1 MALGDR
7 RARETRDPKRAA
19 RRRCGHAGCRRRH
32 PHRPG
37 DGTACFPDHRYGV
50 VSIHAGGHRAEVSKR
65 TGIRSRT
72 ARSRTSPRLTG
83 SRRSSCE
90 GSADVSAPI
99 SPLFTR
105 GWDCRDLFWS
115 SDGKWIY
122 FVSQVGYGTDLLR
135 VSAIGGTWE
144 TVIPDVTTA
153 AMSPDGKTIAFL
165 RNEDSTQ
172 PGQTN
177 GQMTL
182 WLARAG
188 SAGDAAPNPEWK
200 PERYRRPP
208 FDKNIALGV
217 LHFSADGTMLAAW
230 IQPWIQPDNESKF
243 GPKLYLI
250 PMSGAG
256 DPRRALASLPDQP
269 PGEVQF
275 SWLPDGRHIV
285 VALTEHIAGTH
296 LSLVDLQRESVRRLT
311 MGTERENFPAVSPVD
326 HGRIAFAQERADFDI
341 IEIPSDGKG
350 NPKTLL
356 GTSLSESEPR
366 WSSGAANTFIYVTDR
381 NGKREILRRSY
392 DGSAKDEQLVSDNF
406 SDGPT
411 NFLGDPVQSPDGQR
425 IAYTRARGRGH
436 GWQIWVSTIG
446 GAAPQPLVA
455 DIPGSMTPGLFQDL
469 PTWSSDNWIAFNQ
482 MQWEGSRQLFKA
494 QVGSGQPP
502 KPIYQDILPYPCPW
516 SPDGR
521 LLACQT
527 REGLTL
533 ITSEGAKDRVVTP
546 RLFLAYDWDKSGTS
560 NQRPS
565 RR

>member
-1 MALGDR
+1 
-7 RARETRDPKRAA
+7 
-19 RRRCGHAGCRRRH
+19 
-32 PHRPG
+32 
-37 DGTACFPDHRYGV
+37 
-50 VSIHAGGHRAEVSKR
+50 
-65 TGIRSRT
+65 
-72 ARSRTSPRLTG
+72 
-83 SRRSSCE
+83 
-90 GSADVSAPI
+90 
-99 SPLFTR
+99 
-105 GWDCRDLFWS
+105 
-115 SDGKWIY
+115 
-122 FVSQVGYGTDLLR
+122 
-135 VSAIGGTWE
+135 
-144 TVIPDVTTA
+144 
-153 AMSPDGKTIAFL
+153 
-165 RNEDSTQ
+165 
-172 PGQTN
+172 
-177 GQMTL
+177 
-182 WLARAG
+182 
-188 SAGDAAPNPEWK
+188 
-200 PERYRRPP
+200 
-208 FDKNIALGV
+208 
-217 LHFSADGTMLAAW
+217 MLAAW
-230 IQPWIQPDNESKF
+230 IQPWIQPDNESKL

-311 MGTERENFPAVSPVD
+311 MGTERENFPAVPPSITGELRLLRSERTSTSSRFPAMAKGIRKPCSERRFRSRSLDGRRGPRTPLSTSP
-326 HGRIAFAQERADFDI
+326 IATANVRS
-341 IEIPSDGKG
+341 SDAA
-350 NPKTLL
+350 TTAARRTDSWSAI
-356 GTSLSESEPR
+356 TSRTDPRTSSETQ
-366 WSSGAANTFIYVTDR
+366 SSIT
-381 NGKREILRRSY
+381 
-392 DGSAKDEQLVSDNF
+392 
-406 SDGPT
+406 
-411 NFLGDPVQSPDGQR
+411 PDGQR

-482 MQWEGSRQLFKA
+482 MQWEGSRQLLEA
-494 QVGSGQPP
+494 QVGSGQAQ
-502 KPIYQDILPYPCPW
+502 KPIYQDILPYPPPW

-546 RLFLAYDWDKSGTS
+546 RLFLAYDWDESGIL